1 MTTSVVIGTNDL
13 ATTHPALAALWHPDN
28 EKTPQQVSSGSDYR
42 AAWLCDTCGQAS
54 KATVFRRARE
64 GLGCPVCRGRVIVA
78 GVNDLATLR
87 PELAAQFVRDPLGKH
102 DPTTVPVG
110 SKAEFVWGCGS
121 CTHEWKTRVSHRT
134 AGRGCPACAGTVIVP
149 GNNDLATKFP
159 GIAAELDD
167 ENYTA
172 DQLLPNSNLVVGWK
186 CVEGHTWK
194 ARVFNRTRSDSGCN
208 TCVRKEFSSVFERD
222 ILALVTAA
230 LPGEDI
236 TPTARSVVKNR
247 ELDMYVPGRGI
258 AIEANGVYWHTEK
271 FGKTEHYHANKAE
284 ACAAQDINLVT
295 IWEDDWK
302 TRRTGAEAT
311 LLSML
316 NLKAPGALRVDSI
329 ALDEANAY
337 LAEHSLEAPVTQ
349 NSSKSYPFLAVGAQ
363 GDEEGIVAV
372 VIYHKTPERGLRI
385 DRYAAAGASP
395 HYLEAFV
402 TCLEGTVTG
411 YDHILYEDNAE
422 RSQRAVFE
430 QNGFAVRNKLN
441 PRHTLVKG
449 STRYA
454 PYAPEVNDGGT
465 YEKAWD
471 CGGVVYRRE
480 RKNPVSAS
488 VTVSAP
494 ELLAEWRSADVSPD
508 ETLIGSGKVV
518 EWECPDGH
526 HWESK
531 VFERTKRGRRCPVC
545 RPTR

>member
-1 MTTSVVIGTNDL
+1 MPASVVIGKNDL
-13 ATTHPALAALWHPDN
+13 ATTHPGLVALWHPDN

-42 AAWLCDTCGQAS
+42 AKWLCSSCGQS
-54 KATVFRRARE
+54 TEERVYRRARE
-64 GLGCPVCRGRVIVA
+64 GRGCPVCRGRVIVA

-87 PELAAQFVRDPLGKH
+87 PEIAAQFVHDPLGRH
-102 DPTTVPVG
+102 NPTTVPVG
-110 SKAEFVWGCGS
+110 SKAEFIWRCSS
-121 CTHEWKTRVSHRT
+121 CSYEWKTRVSHRT
-134 AGRGCPACAGTVIVP
+134 AGRGCPACAGTVVVP

-159 GIAAELDD
+159 HIAAELDD

-172 DQLLPNSNLVVGWK
+172 DRLLPNSNLIVGWK
-186 CVEGHTWK
+186 CVKGHTWK
-194 ARVFNRTRSDSGCN
+194 TRVFNRTRDDRGCN
-208 TCVRKEFSSVFERD
+208 TCVRKEFSSIFERD

-271 FGKTEHYHANKAE
+271 FGKTERYHANKAE
-284 ACAAQDINLVT
+284 ACAEQGINLVT

-302 TRRTGAEAT
+302 ARRTGAEAV
-311 LLSML
+311 LRSVL
-316 NLKAPGALRVDSI
+316 NLKTPGALRVDSI

-337 LAEHSLEAPVTQ
+337 LAEYSLEAPAAQ
-349 NSSKSYPFLAVGAQ
+349 NPSKSYPFVAVGAH
-363 GDEEGIVAV
+363 EGGSIVAV

-385 DRYAAAGASP
+385 DKYAANGASP
-395 HYLEAFV
+395 RYLESLISH
-402 TCLEGTVTG
+402 LEGTVTG
-411 YDHILYEDNAE
+411 YDHILYDDSSE

-430 QNGFAVRNKLN
+430 RNGFAVRNKLN

-449 STRYA
+449 STRYV
-454 PYAPEVNDGGT
+454 PDAPEVNDGGT

-471 CGGVVYRRE
+471 CGGTVYRRE

-488 VTVSAP
+488 ITVSAP
-494 ELLAEWRSADVSPD
+494 ELLAEWRSADISPD

-518 EWECPDGH
+518 EWECENGH
-526 HWESK
+526 RWSSK
-531 VFERTKRGRRCPVC
+531 VFERTKRGRSCPVC
-545 RPTR
+545 KREA